1 MLLAP
6 LDHLLED
13 GLVDLAKECQ
23 CIALDCMGGRVM
35 SHVGDGDGL
44 AGVTKILEHVL
55 DEDGA
60 LSDGA
65 VC

>member
-1 MLLAP
+1 VLFAP
-6 LDHLLED
+6 GDHLLED
-13 GLVDLAKECQ
+13 GLVNLAKKCQ
-23 CIALDCMGGRVM
+23 CIALGGMGGRAM
-35 SHVGDGDGL
+35 SHVGDGNGL

>member
-1 MLLAP
+1 
-6 LDHLLED
+6 
-13 GLVDLAKECQ
+13 
-23 CIALDCMGGRVM
+23 MGGRAM
-35 SHVGDGDGL
+35 SHVGDGNGL

-55 DEDGA
+55 DENGA

>member
-1 MLLAP
+1 
-6 LDHLLED
+6 
-13 GLVDLAKECQ
+13 
-23 CIALDCMGGRVM
+23 MGGRVM
-35 SHVGDGDGL
+35 SHVRDGDGL

-55 DEDGA
+55 DEYGA

>member
-6 LDHLLED
+6 GDHLPED
-13 GLVDLAKECQ
+13 GLVNLAKKYQ
-23 CIALDCMGGRVM
+23 CIVLGRMGCRVM
-35 SHVGDGDGL
+35 SHIGDGDGL